1 MKYSLLQK
9 DAFNFKYISIKKLN
23 SDKPKKIRCYKIHS
37 PILPSNLLKLIK

>member
-23 SDKPKKIRCYKIHS
+23 SDKSKKIRCYKIHS